1 MWRPQVRGVLAA
13 GRVSIRATRDDTFV
27 HVPTADELYR
37 QQLAE
42 ALERN
47 KKGEP
52 TVYRLKAEGQQ
63 MILDAM
69 QHNAERGR
77 ALDDASRS

>member
-1 MWRPQVRGVLAA
+1 M
-13 GRVSIRATRDDTFV
+13 SIRASHDDSFT
-27 HVPTADELYR
+27 HVPTAAELYH
-37 QQLAE
+37 QQLSE
-42 ALERN
+42 AVERN

-52 TVYRLKAEGQQ
+52 TVYRLKPEGQQ

-77 ALDDASRS
+77 ALDDANRS